1 MYVNSE
7 DKGAQK
13 CKAVGRLFGDASVSV
28 HVPLFLSIGGVS
40 KASSHGLSTRRAK
53 STTEE
58 IN

>member
-1 MYVNSE
+1 MYVTSD
-7 DKGAQK
+7 DKGAEK

-28 HVPLFLSIGGVS
+28 YVPLCLSIGRVS
-40 KASSHGLSTRRAK
+40 KAPSHGLSTRRAK